1 MATEKAPIVGSSA
14 STSLPTL
21 SVQDGTLPLTP
32 GAQGMQ
38 TGTIDGHRQLQSPV
52 SRSSS
57 AGEDKMRECLM
68 IRCFVLRG
76 GPDLTV
82 CDDDR
87 LFGWSTLGEANR

>member
-57 AGEDKMRECLM
+57 AGEDKMREKA
-68 IRCFVLRG
+68 RDAQEQVG
-76 GPDLTV
+76 THDNV
-82 CDDDR
+82 HH
-87 LFGWSTLGEANR
+87 